1 VSTSPLDPVTTPDP
15 VPADELDRDL
25 DLGPVL
31 DLDVERVVAG
41 GEGLARRIDEP
52 VVFVRG
58 ALPGERVRAR
68 LVDQRKGWARAELV
82 EVLTASPDRIDP
94 PCAWVAAGCGGCD
107 LQHVDPAAQPALKAA
122 TVVDGLRRLGHLEDP
137 VVTTGPSL
145 APEGFR
151 TTVRAA
157 VRAGE
162 AGFRRHHSHD
172 VVVPGSCLVAHPM
185 VEHLLVDGFFG
196 AAREVTIRVGAATG
210 EALVL
215 ASPTAE
221 GVVLPE
227 GSETVAVVGRDQLS
241 GGHRAWIHE
250 EVSGRLW
257 RISAQSF
264 FQTRPDGAA
273 ALVEAVL
280 GAAGSELA
288 GARVV
293 DAYSGVGLLAGSLF
307 GPPDDPRPDAPASLV
322 AVERSTSAVA
332 DARVNLADLMGQG
345 GPVRVVRSDMDG
357 WRASRADLVVADPAR
372 AGLGRRAVEVIAKT
386 GAAVVVL
393 VSCDAASLGRDAAL
407 LAGAGY
413 RFEAAQVIDLFP
425 QSHHVEVVSRFVR

>member
-1 VSTSPLDPVTTPDP
+1 
-15 VPADELDRDL
+15 
-25 DLGPVL
+25 
-31 DLDVERVVAG
+31 VA
-41 GEGLARRIDEP
+41 
-52 VVFVRG
+52 
-58 ALPGERVRAR
+58 
-68 LVDQRKGWARAELV
+68 Q
-82 EVLTASPDRIDP
+82 
-94 PCAWVAAGCGGCD
+94 
-107 LQHVDPAAQPALKAA
+107 AAQPGLKAA
-122 TVVDGLRRLGHLEDP
+122 TVVDGLRRLGHIDDP
-137 VVTTGPSL
+137 LVTLGERLS
-145 APEGFR
+145 PEGFR

-157 VRAGE
+157 VRNGE

-185 VEHLLVDGFFG
+185 VDHLLVDGFFG

-215 ASPTAE
+215 AVPTAE
-221 GVVLPE
+221 GVELPE

-250 EVSGRLW
+250 EVAGRQW

-273 ALVEAVL
+273 ALVTAVL
-280 GAAGSELA
+280 DAAGADLG

-307 GPPDDPRPDAPASLV
+307 GPPGQPRPDAPRSLV

-345 GPVRVVRSDMDG
+345 GPLRVVRSDMDG

-372 AGLGRRAVEVIAKT
+372 AGLGRRAVEVITKT
-386 GAAVVVL
+386 GATVVVL

-413 RFEAAQVIDLFP
+413 RFERAQVIDLFP
-425 QSHHVEVVSRFVR
+425 QSHHVEVVSRFIR